1 MRLLYY
7 IIIVMSNSLI
17 FLGTCANIIRYKD
30 AAERQGLTVAGIL
43 DSDWFGNTADFQGIP
58 ILDSEQNIFKY
69 RNSHDF
75 FIATNW
81 TIDPNH
87 VRDKEKRKMLIDLV
101 RKQGIEC
108 VNIID
113 PSSYIGTGTK
123 IGQGVYI
130 AFCAMIEPGTVLKD
144 FCQVHDFVGLAHGT
158 QVGENTIIQRQA
170 GLHADIGDDVYVGMW
185 AKAYKPGLL
194 KIGNGAIINPSLY
207 VARDVEPGET
217 IRLTK
222 DSIKIYQHG
231 IKIE

>member
-1 MRLLYY
+1 
-7 IIIVMSNSLI
+7 MSNPLL

-43 DSDWFGNTADFQGIP
+43 DSDWFQNTQDFCGIP
-58 ILDSEQNIFKY
+58 IIDTEANISNYKDT
-69 RNSHDF
+69 HDF

-101 RKQGIEC
+101 REQGIEC
-108 VNIID
+108 INIID
-113 PSSYIGTGTK
+113 PSSYIGTGTQ

-158 QVGENTIIQRQA
+158 RVGENTIIQRQA
-170 GLHADIGDDVYVGMW
+170 GLHADIGDDVYIGMW
-185 AKAYKPGLL
+185 SKAYHPRLL
-194 KIGNGAIINPSLY
+194 KIGNNAVINPGLY
-207 VARDVEPGET
+207 VARDVAEGET

-222 DSIKIYQHG
+222 ESIRVYQHG

>member
-1 MRLLYY
+1 
-7 IIIVMSNSLI
+7 MSNPLI

-43 DSDWFGNTADFQGIP
+43 DSDWYGNQQDFHGIP
-58 ILDSEQNIFKY
+58 VLDTESNIDKY
-69 RNSHDF
+69 QSTNDF

-81 TIDPNH
+81 SIDPNH
-87 VRDKEKRKMLIDLV
+87 VRDTGKRKMFINLVREKNINCINLID
-101 RKQGIEC
+101 
-108 VNIID
+108 
-113 PSSYIGTGTK
+113 PTSYIGTGTQ
-123 IGQGVYI
+123 IGQGVYV

-170 GLHADIGDDVYVGMW
+170 GLHADIGDDVYIGMW

-207 VARDVEPGET
+207 VARDVAPGEQV
-217 IRLTK
+217 RLTK
-222 DSIKIYQHG
+222 ESIKIYQHG

>member
-1 MRLLYY
+1 
-7 IIIVMSNSLI
+7 MSNPLL

-43 DSDWFGNTADFQGIP
+43 DSDWFQNTQDFCGIS
-58 ILDSEQNIFKY
+58 IIDTEANISNYKDT
-69 RNSHDF
+69 HDF

-101 RKQGIEC
+101 REQGIEC
-108 VNIID
+108 INIID
-113 PSSYIGTGTK
+113 PSSYIGTGTE

-158 QVGENTIIQRQA
+158 RVGENTIIQRQA
-170 GLHADIGDDVYVGMW
+170 GLHADIGDDVYIGMW
-185 AKAYKPGLL
+185 SKAYHPGLL
-194 KIGNGAIINPSLY
+194 KIGNNAVINPGLY
-207 VARDVEPGET
+207 VARDVAEGET

-222 DSIKIYQHG
+222 ESIRVYQHG

>member
-1 MRLLYY
+1 
-7 IIIVMSNSLI
+7 MSKPLI

-43 DSDWFGNTADFQGIP
+43 DSDWHGNQQDFLDIP
-58 ILDSEQNIFKY
+58 ILDTETNISNYKD
-69 RNSHDF
+69 SHDF

-87 VRDKEKRKMLIDLV
+87 VRDKIKRKMLIDLV
-101 RKQGIEC
+101 QEHHITC
-108 VNIID
+108 ISLID
-113 PSSYIGTGTK
+113 PTSYIGTGTTV
-123 IGQGVYI
+123 GQGVYI
-130 AFCAMIEPGTVLKD
+130 AYCAMIEPGTILGD

-158 QVGENTIIQRQA
+158 IVGKNTIIQRQA
-170 GLHADIGDDVYVGMW
+170 GLHADIGDDVYIGMW

-194 KIGNGAIINPSLY
+194 KIGHGAIINPSLY
-207 VARDVEPGET
+207 VARDVAEGEQV
-217 IRLTK
+217 RLTK

>member
-1 MRLLYY
+1 
-7 IIIVMSNSLI
+7 MSNPLL

-43 DSDWFGNTADFQGIP
+43 DSDWFQNTQDFCGIS
-58 ILDSEQNIFKY
+58 IIDTEANISNYKDT
-69 RNSHDF
+69 HDF

-101 RKQGIEC
+101 REQGIEC
-108 VNIID
+108 INIID
-113 PSSYIGTGTK
+113 PSSYIGTGTQ

-158 QVGENTIIQRQA
+158 RVGENTIIQRQA
-170 GLHADIGDDVYVGMW
+170 GLHADIGDDVYIGMW
-185 AKAYKPGLL
+185 SKAYHPGLL
-194 KIGNGAIINPSLY
+194 KIGNNAVINPGLY
-207 VARDVEPGET
+207 VARDVAEGET

-222 DSIKIYQHG
+222 ESIRVYQHG

>member
-1 MRLLYY
+1 
-7 IIIVMSNSLI
+7 MSNSLI

-43 DSDWFGNTADFQGIP
+43 DSDWHGNKQDFQGIP
-58 ILDSEQNIFKY
+58 ILDSETNILKY
-69 RNSHDF
+69 KDTHDF

-81 TIDPNH
+81 SIDPNH
-87 VRDKEKRKMLIDLV
+87 VRDTSKRKMFINLV
-101 RKQGIEC
+101 REHGIQC
-108 VNIID
+108 INIID
-113 PSSYIGTGTK
+113 PTSYIGTGTK

-130 AFCAMIEPGTVLKD
+130 AYCAMIEPGTTLKD

-170 GLHADIGDDVYVGMW
+170 GLHADIGDDVYIGMW
-185 AKAYKPGLL
+185 VKAYKPGLL
-194 KIGNGAIINPSLY
+194 KIGNSAIINPGLY
-207 VARDVEPGET
+207 VARDVAEGET

-222 DSIKIYQHG
+222 DSIKVYQHG